1 MAQPIVTFIVQSL
14 GDLLIQEAVF
24 LYGVEDKVEQLRT
37 ELRMMQSYLQ
47 DADRRQDE
55 AEVLRNWISEI
66 REAAYDSD
74 DVIEAYALRGR
85 RNLTAGTTLNLN
97 LIKKCALFIRRFI
110 EIHQVGSQVDNI
122 IERISSITKSLETFG
137 IQSERGAASD
147 SVQGRQRSLRR
158 SYSHITEE
166 DIIGVDDDVKTLE
179 SCLIDTKK
187 SYRVVAICGM
197 GGLGKTTLAKKVYH
211 SSDIRHHFDSFAW
224 AHISQHCQ
232 ARYVWEG
239 ILFKL
244 ISPSKEQREEIANL
258 RDDELARML
267 KEVQVEKKCLVVLDD
282 IWSADTWSH
291 LSPAF
296 PTGRSLSAVGSKI
309 LLTTRNTDVALHMEP
324 TRYLHEP
331 RCLDEDDSWVLFQK
345 KAFPEN
351 DDPDFKIS
359 IEMEKLGKEMV
370 GRCGGLPLAII
381 VLGGLLASKPTIY
394 EWNTVRQNINTYLR
408 REKGHEQHLGV
419 SEVLALSYYELPY
432 HLKPCFLHLAHFPEN
447 TEIPTKKLTRIWV
460 AEGII
465 SLVLQSEGEEGEE
478 ALEDVAQRYLT
489 ELVERCMIQV
499 VEKSSTGRIRT
510 CQMHNLMWDLCRS
523 KAKQE
528 HFLELI
534 NSWNIDD
541 PKALRP
547 RVRRVALYLDQDNM
561 DRFFPSNLK
570 GHHHLRSLLCY
581 NEKTTRLSEW
591 SLVKKVF
598 KKCRLLR
605 VLNLEGIQGQ
615 IGKLP
620 KEIGYLI
627 HLRFLSLRNT
637 KIDELPPSIGNLKCL
652 QTLDILTGNSTVQVP
667 NVIGDMKRLRHLY
680 LPESCGDGTEKWDL
694 CNLKN
699 LQTLV
704 NFPAE
709 KCDVR
714 DLMKLTNL
722 RKLVID
728 DPKFGDIF
736 KSSNVTFNYLE
747 SLFFVSSEEISV
759 LQVALG
765 CPNLYKLHIEGPIVN
780 FPEPHQISPA
790 LAKLKLQGSG
800 LIEDPMRTLEKLPN
814 LRLLELQLDSFMGKQ
829 LVCSSKGFPQLKSLV
844 VSDLTNLEEWKVDK
858 GAMPSLN
865 KLGISNCTKLK
876 MIPEGLRFVTSL
888 QDLEIRSMFAGF
900 RTKLEKGGEDHY
912 KVLHVPTVVF
922 HYCDY

>member
-1 MAQPIVTFIVQSL
+1 MLGGKKKLSFKMAQPIVTFIVQSL

-351 DDPDFKIS
+351 DDP
-359 IEMEKLGKEMV
+359 
-370 GRCGGLPLAII
+370 
-381 VLGGLLASKPTIY
+381 
-394 EWNTVRQNINTYLR
+394 
-408 REKGHEQHLGV
+408 
-419 SEVLALSYYELPY
+419 
-432 HLKPCFLHLAHFPEN
+432 
-447 TEIPTKKLTRIWV
+447 
-460 AEGII
+460 
-465 SLVLQSEGEEGEE
+465 
-478 ALEDVAQRYLT
+478 
-489 ELVERCMIQV
+489 
-499 VEKSSTGRIRT
+499 
-510 CQMHNLMWDLCRS
+510 
-523 KAKQE
+523 
-528 HFLELI
+528 
-534 NSWNIDD
+534 
-541 PKALRP
+541 
-547 RVRRVALYLDQDNM
+547 
-561 DRFFPSNLK
+561 
-570 GHHHLRSLLCY
+570 
-581 NEKTTRLSEW
+581 
-591 SLVKKVF
+591 
-598 KKCRLLR
+598 
-605 VLNLEGIQGQ
+605 
-615 IGKLP
+615 
-620 KEIGYLI
+620 
-627 HLRFLSLRNT
+627 
-637 KIDELPPSIGNLKCL
+637 
-652 QTLDILTGNSTVQVP
+652 
-667 NVIGDMKRLRHLY
+667 
-680 LPESCGDGTEKWDL
+680 GT
-694 CNLKN
+694 
-699 LQTLV
+699 
-704 NFPAE
+704 
-709 KCDVR
+709 
-714 DLMKLTNL
+714 
-722 RKLVID
+722 
-728 DPKFGDIF
+728 
-736 KSSNVTFNYLE
+736 
-747 SLFFVSSEEISV
+747 
-759 LQVALG
+759 
-765 CPNLYKLHIEGPIVN
+765 
-780 FPEPHQISPA
+780 
-790 LAKLKLQGSG
+790 
-800 LIEDPMRTLEKLPN
+800 
-814 LRLLELQLDSFMGKQ
+814 
-829 LVCSSKGFPQLKSLV
+829 
-844 VSDLTNLEEWKVDK
+844 
-858 GAMPSLN
+858 
-865 KLGISNCTKLK
+865 
-876 MIPEGLRFVTSL
+876 
-888 QDLEIRSMFAGF
+888 
-900 RTKLEKGGEDHY
+900 
-912 KVLHVPTVVF
+912 
-922 HYCDY
+922 